1 MSIRRTDYIIKGYIL
16 NSELN
21 SLIDGSILDI
31 YEDDF
36 YQNIPEG
43 YEIILSLYGEQ
54 DCIVFGKVLNKTEE
68 HDPFYTELNLG
79 SVEDIEEIKN
89 IFNIVFKNYLTAD
102 DEPKI
107 YIIKELA

>member
-1 MSIRRTDYIIKGYIL
+1 MSIRRTDYIIKGYVL

-21 SLIDGSILDI
+21 NVIDGSVLDI
-31 YEDDF
+31 YNDDF
-36 YQNIPEG
+36 NKNIPAG
-43 YEIILSLYGEQ
+43 YEVILSLDDEQ

-102 DEPKI
+102 GTPKI
-107 YIIKELA
+107 YIIKEIA